1 MAEIWNPNETEHYLQ
16 EEGRSTDRKHEGHDV
31 SYSLLPGYCEIVKE
45 TNPESIVI
53 CAWTPPDHPERPL
66 SFSSIFIAL
75 KGPMEGLLAECRSLI
90 GVDDAH
96 LKGNYGGILLSAIAL
111 DGNNEIFPFAWAIV
125 PGEDGESWAFFV
137 WHLKNALKDS
147 GRGDSWCI
155 ISDRQ
160 KGIDMALTEHWP
172 KVGRRYCRKH
182 LSKNWKRVFGG
193 PLLFSLFWKACG
205 ATSKFTFKKAM
216 EALDKVNP
224 NTRIWLSKLG
234 EQSRW
239 TKWQFNPD
247 IKSDVNKTNFVESFN
262 ATLGIDRCRPVLTL
276 LEGIRRVTMVRLASR
291 RQICEG
297 WENTD
302 ICPNIVKRVQT
313 LCQDSR
319 TCKAYFS
326 GQGEFEVHDGRS
338 VLPVSLINR
347 TYACNLWQIGGIP
360 CKHGMRAIL
369 HAKEDPHKYWPEP
382 ETMLPEIAPPVMK
395 RGAGRPCR
403 NRRRKEDEQQKGKRS
418 KTIRCGNRKEFG
430 HNSLACKGGA
440 TAKQKKQQDKRATTS
455 SQPMQPVQPRR
466 SARLTMSQPV

>member
-1 MAEIWNPNETEHYLQ
+1 
-16 EEGRSTDRKHEGHDV
+16 
-31 SYSLLPGYCEIVKE
+31 
-45 TNPESIVI
+45 
-53 CAWTPPDHPERPL
+53 
-66 SFSSIFIAL
+66 
-75 KGPMEGLLAECRSLI
+75 
-90 GVDDAH
+90 
-96 LKGNYGGILLSAIAL
+96 
-111 DGNNEIFPFAWAIV
+111 
-125 PGEDGESWAFFV
+125 
-137 WHLKNALKDS
+137 
-147 GRGDSWCI
+147 
-155 ISDRQ
+155 
-160 KGIDMALTEHWP
+160 MALTEHWP
-172 KVGRRYCRKH
+172 KVGRRYCCKH

-224 NTRIWLSKLG
+224 NTRVWLSKLG
-234 EQSRW
+234 DQSRW

-347 TYACNLWQIGGIP
+347 TCACNLWQISGIP
-360 CKHGMRAIL
+360 CKYGMRAIL
-369 HAKEDPHKYWPEP
+369 HAKEDPHKYVSSWYSVEVYKRAYSSNIKSIPDPEQWPEP
-382 ETMLPEIAPPVMK
+382 ETVLPEIAPPVMK

-403 NRRRKEDEQQKGKRS
+403 NRRREEDEQQKGKRS
-418 KTIRCGNRKEFG
+418 KTIRCGNCKEFG
-430 HNSLACKGGA
+430 HNSLTCKGGA
-440 TAKQKKQQDKRATTS
+440 TAKQKKQQDNRATTS
-455 SQPMQPVQPRR
+455 SHPVLQVQPRR
-466 SARLTMSQPV
+466 SARLTMS